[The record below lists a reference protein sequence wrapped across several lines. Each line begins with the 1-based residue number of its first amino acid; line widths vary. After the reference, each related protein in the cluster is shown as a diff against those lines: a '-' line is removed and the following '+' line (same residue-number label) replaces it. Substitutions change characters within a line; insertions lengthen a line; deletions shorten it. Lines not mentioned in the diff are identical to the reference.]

1 MGQVRHRRDT
11 AAQASRLDSARII
24 AGMKQQSTATQKKR
38 VIGRPFPPG
47 VSGNLEGR
55 RLLSKRAQQLANSM
69 SADFGGFDKLTGVR
83 RFVGGWLLHRTVFC
97 VRPQRWMPNDTTT
110 RRNKIAKDRAFGENR
125 QQATAHIFGDRNQK
139 PVIAGP
145 KS

>member
-1 MGQVRHRRDT
+1 VGQVLHRRDT

-55 RLLSKRAQQLANSM
+55 RLLSKRAQQLADSM
-69 SADFGGFDKLTGVR
+69 SADFGGFDKLTGVQQTMMRQARTLFAKAEKAKNPDDKRESCR
-83 RFVGGWLLHRTVFC
+83 RLK
-97 VRPQRWMPNDTTT
+97 
-110 RRNKIAKDRAFGENR
+110 RRSAF
-125 QQATAHIFGDRNQK
+125 
-139 PVIAGP
+139 P
-145 KS
+145 KC